1 MFHRRTVQVP
11 PYVVERGH
19 HGLEEVGL
27 KTKGAGRPVSH
38 GRTRHAYLY
47 MVVAWRQEALF
58 VITTSVRGKA
68 AWHPH
73 ST

>member
-38 GRTRHAYLY
+38 GRTRHAI
-47 MVVAWRQEALF
+47 VHGSRVAARS
-58 VITTSVRGKA
+58 IVR
-68 AWHPH
+68 HHYICPR
-73 ST
+73 